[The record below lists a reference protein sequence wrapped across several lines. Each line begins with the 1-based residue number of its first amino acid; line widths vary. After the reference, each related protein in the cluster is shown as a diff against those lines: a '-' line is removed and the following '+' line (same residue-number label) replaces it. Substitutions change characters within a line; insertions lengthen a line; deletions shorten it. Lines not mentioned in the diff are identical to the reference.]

1 MGDAVRVPHGGV
13 GGSEYRGG
21 VSTGDLDV
29 DDPDE
34 LTTDLAA
41 AAADGLA
48 AIEAAPL
55 EERAAGYDRLAEQLR
70 GELERSDPARASG

>member
-1 MGDAVRVPHGGV
+1 M
-13 GGSEYRGG
+13 
-21 VSTGDLDV
+21 STGDLDF
-29 DDPDE
+29 DDPAE

-41 AAADGLA
+41 VAADGLA

-70 GELERSDPARASG
+70 AELERSDPARASG

>member
-1 MGDAVRVPHGGV
+1 MGDAVRAPRGGV
-13 GGSEYRGG
+13 GGSGYREG

-55 EERAAGYDRLAEQLR
+55 EERAPGYDRLAEQLR
-70 GELERSDPARASG
+70 AELERSDPARASG